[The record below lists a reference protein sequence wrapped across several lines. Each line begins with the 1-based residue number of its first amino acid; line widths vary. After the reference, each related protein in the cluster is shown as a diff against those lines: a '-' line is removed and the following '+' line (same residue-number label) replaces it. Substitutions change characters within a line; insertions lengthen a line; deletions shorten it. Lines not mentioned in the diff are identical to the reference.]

1 MTSYRLKDKISKL
14 VQSQLPEFV
23 TTDYS
28 TFVEF
33 IEAYYKFL
41 EQDSNAFEIIQN
53 ARNYSDIDLTTE
65 SFVQYFL
72 KNYAKDLPTNVLG
85 NKKLLIK
92 RIKDL
97 YESKGS
103 SLSFSLLFQLLY
115 GELVDVKRPYD
126 LVMKASDGVWEQALS
141 IQVDLL
147 SGSVDGLVGK
157 QLKVNKNGITYS
169 DQILK
174 VKYLYSSVYEIFI
187 PFTSTVNYSI
197 SDTVYVGTS
206 PNYDLL
212 AVIKPV
218 TSNLEILSSGYGFK
232 PGEIYNV
239 VQDSGNGTLIK
250 VIKTHANT
258 GVASFKTINYGY
270 GYASN
275 TSFTFEIST
284 LSGISAY
291 NKNFTTTTGGFSDQ
305 IVVAEPH
312 SNTTTSRYFESDYT
326 PAFSLGGLDYV
337 IDYYGYFEDI
347 YVRNE
352 SITLGYT
359 FNPLSTSSNNN
370 VLTSET
376 TSSDRLAALLKFN
389 MGALARYPGEY
400 KSSQGFISEP
410 DVRLADDKLYQPY
423 SYQIQSNIDI
433 NTFYSIVK
441 KLIHPAGTNLFSNR
455 TLNATANIRSGIQ
468 VLTRS
473 NVLIHLSD
481 SFDFDDVLSFTT
493 LVFANST
500 ISVSDV
506 NIAKLLLK
514 LNDETVTLSDNNA
527 YTFNKVLT
535 DSVDN
540 TQDETPNLFLNKIL
554 TDNISTTESTNYSLY
569 TTLTETQSISD
580 NTIFLL
586 NTTLNTDNVSVS
598 DAVTKLYNPAVFDST
613 VLNEESLYFS
623 IKPVITDSVVLS
635 NVANSVSVTSINNT
649 YSRVSTNDSGVTSL
663 LSYVID
669 YFNYFV
675 DVYVKDDIIF

>member
-1 MTSYRLKDKISKL
+1 MTSYRIKEKISKL

-23 TTDYS
+23 STDYS
-28 TFVEF
+28 IFVEF
-33 IEAYYKFL
+33 IEVYYKFL
-41 EQDSNAFEIIQN
+41 EQDSNALELVQN

-72 KNYAKDLPTNVLG
+72 KNYAKDLPTSVLG

-97 YESKGS
+97 YEAKGS
-103 SLSFSLLFQLLY
+103 ELSFSLLFQLLY
-115 GELVDVKRPYD
+115 GETVEVKRPYD
-126 LVMKASDGVWEQALS
+126 LVMKASDGIWEQSLS
-141 IQVDLL
+141 IQVELI
-147 SGSVDGLVGK
+147 SGSANNLVGK
-157 QLKVNKNGITYS
+157 QLKLNKNGVTYS

-174 VKYLYSSVYEIFI
+174 VKYLYSNVYEIFI

-218 TSNLEILSSGYGFK
+218 TSSLEILSAGYGFK

-250 VIKTHANT
+250 VVKTHANT

-291 NKNFTTTTGGFSDQ
+291 NKNFSTTTGGFRDQ
-305 IVVAEPH
+305 IVVAQPH
-312 SNTTTSRYFESDYT
+312 SNTTATRYFDSDYA

-337 IDYYGYFEDI
+337 EDYYSYFQDI

-359 FNPLSTSSNNN
+359 FTPLSTTSNNN
-370 VLTSET
+370 VLTSAT
-376 TSSDRLAALLKFN
+376 TSTDNLAALLKFN

-423 SYQIQSNIDI
+423 SYQIQSNLDV

-455 TLNATANIRSGIQ
+455 TLSATANIRAGIQ

-481 SFDFDDVLSFTT
+481 SFSFNDILSFTT
-493 LVFANST
+493 LIYANSS
-500 ISVSDV
+500 ISVSDIS
-506 NIAKLLLK
+506 IAKLSIK
-514 LNDETVTLSDNNA
+514 LNDETITVADDNVKEVD
-527 YTFNKVLT
+527 KVLT

-540 TQDETPNLFLNKIL
+540 VDDDPTVVLSKVLQDTV
-554 TDNISTTESTNYSLY
+554 STTESTNYTLY
-569 TTLTETQSISD
+569 ATLTETQNILD
-580 NTIFLL
+580 NTSYLL
-586 NTTLNTDNVSVS
+586 STTLNTDNVNPVE
-598 DAVTKLYNPAVFDST
+598 AIEKLYNPDVFDST
-613 VLNEESLYFS
+613 VTYSETLFFNITHS
-623 IKPVITDSVVLS
+623 ITDSLVMS

-649 YSRVSTNDSGVTSL
+649 YSRVSTNDSGAVSTL
-663 LSYVID
+663 TYVID
-669 YFNYFV
+669 YFDYFV
-675 DVYVKDDIIF
+675 DLYVTDDVIF